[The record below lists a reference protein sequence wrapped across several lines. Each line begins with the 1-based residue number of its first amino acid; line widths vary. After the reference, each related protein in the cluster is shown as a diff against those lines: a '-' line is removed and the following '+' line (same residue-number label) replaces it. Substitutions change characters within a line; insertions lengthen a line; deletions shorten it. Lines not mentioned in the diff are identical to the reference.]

1 MSHGRSRTQRRNEF
15 VSVEFA
21 GQDYDLQ
28 REQLTMRRTAIAAAW
43 VFGATV
49 PLLAAALF
57 IFGCCVLPFHAY
69 VHKAIPLCHLAM
81 KVISGEHSDTQQQMP
96 ARQKQEPVKRI
107 ATDVARTF
115 HLSALSSERRTPALF
130 DAITYRSFITLGALR
145 CDQDVGLYLLVST
158 LLI

>member
-1 MSHGRSRTQRRNEF
+1 
-15 VSVEFA
+15 
-21 GQDYDLQ
+21 LQ
-28 REQLTMRRTAIAAAW
+28 RERLTMRRTAIAAAW

-49 PLLAAALF
+49 PLLAAVVF
-57 IFGCCVLPFHAY
+57 MFGCCALPFHAY

-81 KVISGEHSDTQQQMP
+81 AFISGETADHHDGTQQQMP

-107 ATDVARTF
+107 VTDVARTF
-115 HLSALSSERRTPALF
+115 HLSALSSERRTPAVF